1 MTFEIII
8 LILQTVGPFTVL
20 VTVYFLVTELREQ
33 NRVAR
38 ANARQ
43 NIADSHQRLTLAGL
57 EEIIIRIKVKL
68 RAGEDL
74 TPEEETAYLTHFTA
88 ILRGRQSQHYQ
99 YSLGML
105 DQSEW
110 DAMLSS
116 FKTLLGDERNLKIWS
131 WVAPTFP
138 ADFVKLVQNEIG
150 ETPVKETAEEEIV
163 DEEEAIQEEVISEED
178 SVEEKTTN
186 N

>member
-68 RAGEDL
+68 RAGKDL

-150 ETPVKETAEEEIV
+150 ETPTEAPPSEEVAIDKEEIPEEDPEEE
-163 DEEEAIQEEVISEED
+163 
-178 SVEEKTTN
+178 TTKN
-186 N
+186 

>member
-74 TPEEETAYLTHFTA
+74 TPEEETAYLTHFAA
-88 ILRGRQSQHYQ
+88 ILRGWPSQHYQ

-150 ETPVKETAEEEIV
+150 ETPTEAPPSDEVAIDKEEIPEEDPEEE
-163 DEEEAIQEEVISEED
+163 
-178 SVEEKTTN
+178 TTKN
-186 N
+186 

>member
-1 MTFEIII
+1 MSFENII

-20 VTVYFLVTELREQ
+20 VTVYFLVTELKEQ

-38 ANARQ
+38 AHARQ

-138 ADFVKLVQNEIG
+138 ADFVKLVQNEIE
-150 ETPVKETAEEEIV
+150 ETSTEETST
-163 DEEEAIQEEVISEED
+163 EEAIEKEEILKEGSEE
-178 SVEEKTTN
+178 ETIKN
-186 N
+186 

>member
-1 MTFEIII
+1 MTFENII

-38 ANARQ
+38 AHARQ

-138 ADFVKLVQNEIG
+138 ADFVKLVQNEIEETSTE
-150 ETPVKETAEEEIV
+150 ETPSEEVAIEKEEILEEGSEEETI
-163 DEEEAIQEEVISEED
+163 
-178 SVEEKTTN
+178 KN
-186 N
+186 

>member
-150 ETPVKETAEEEIV
+150 ETPVKETAEEEKV
-163 DEEEAIQEEVISEED
+163 DEEVISEED

>member
-150 ETPVKETAEEEIV
+150 ETPTEAPPFDEVAIDKEEIPEEDPEEE
-163 DEEEAIQEEVISEED
+163 
-178 SVEEKTTN
+178 TTKN
-186 N
+186 

>member
-150 ETPVKETAEEEIV
+150 ETPTEAPPSEEVAIDKEEKPEEDPEEE
-163 DEEEAIQEEVISEED
+163 
-178 SVEEKTTN
+178 TTKN
-186 N
+186 